1 MITIIDYGV
10 GNIAAFQN
18 VYNRLNI
25 PVNVAKNLTDLDG
38 SDKLILPGVGS
49 FDYAM
54 SQLNNSGMREKLDH
68 LVLKER
74 IPVIGI
80 CVGMQMMGFQS
91 EEGNLRGLSW
101 IDAKVCKFDESKIK
115 YRTKLP
121 HMGWNNVNP
130 IVNHPLFDGLG
141 QDSLFYFLH
150 SFYVECNYQNNIMA
164 TTNYGKSFA
173 SVIEKD
179 NIFGVQFHP
188 EKSHSYGERLLKNFA
203 NL

>member
-101 IDAKVCKFDESKIK
+101 IDAKVCKFDESRKRNK
-115 YRTKLP
+115 R
-121 HMGWNNVNP
+121 N
-130 IVNHPLFDGLG
+130 
-141 QDSLFYFLH
+141 
-150 SFYVECNYQNNIMA
+150 
-164 TTNYGKSFA
+164 
-173 SVIEKD
+173 
-179 NIFGVQFHP
+179 
-188 EKSHSYGERLLKNFA
+188 
-203 NL
+203 